1 MGAPMDLNN
10 DMRRRDQLLSWTEQG
25 LLTPEQLNRALAPER
40 PQPAARHW
48 LLALDRVLAFYGCLL
63 LALGVIFFFAFNWE
77 QLHRF
82 IKLGL
87 AMAALSGFAGAALV
101 VARGSVVYRAALFGA
116 SLATGGLLALIG
128 QTYQTGADI
137 WQLFAVWAVLSLPW
151 ALLSRSVACWA
162 LFWGIANLALL
173 RYLAL
178 STGWFVGHNTDIVAA
193 LMQVG
198 VFNALLLL
206 VFESRSSWLPQ
217 TGRVIQR
224 LAGAGLLAAL
234 ALAAMLA
241 WWRPE
246 QLYPLFVLGAVYLL
260 GIPVY
265 QRIQRD
271 LLMLALQLYSL
282 VLVLAAGLACLLE
295 NTDGLVQFLAL
306 GLFLLLGSAVVSVW
320 LQRWHREEGV

>member
-1 MGAPMDLNN
+1 MGLNN
-10 DMRRRDQLLSWTEQG
+10 EIRRRDQLLRWTEQG
-25 LLTPEQLNRALAPER
+25 LLTSEQLERALAPEQ

-82 IKLGL
+82 AKLGL
-87 AMAALSGFAGAALV
+87 AVAALSGFAGAALV
-101 VARGSVVYRAALFGA
+101 VARGTVAYRAALFGA

-137 WQLFAVWAVLSLPW
+137 WQLFAVWAALSLPW

-178 STGWFVGHNTDIVAA
+178 STGWFVGDSTDIVAA
-193 LMQVG
+193 LMKVA

-206 VFESRSSWLPQ
+206 LFESRSSWLPQ
-217 TGRVIQR
+217 TASVIQR

-241 WWRPE
+241 WWRQE

-265 QRIQRD
+265 QRVRRD

-282 VLVLAAGLACLLE
+282 VVVLAAGLARLLE
-295 NTDGLVQFLAL
+295 DVDGLVQYWTL
-306 GLFLLLGSAVVSVW
+306 GLFLLLGSALVSVW

>member
-1 MGAPMDLNN
+1 MGGPMGLNN
-10 DMRRRDQLLSWTEQG
+10 EIRRRDQLLRWTEQG
-25 LLTPEQLNRALAPER
+25 LLTSEQLERALAPEQ

-82 IKLGL
+82 AKLGL
-87 AMAALSGFAGAALV
+87 AVAALSGFAGAALV
-101 VARGSVVYRAALFGA
+101 VARGTVAYRAALFGA

-137 WQLFAVWAVLSLPW
+137 WQLFAVWAALSLPW

-178 STGWFVGHNTDIVAA
+178 STGWFVGDSTDIVAA
-193 LMQVG
+193 LMKVA

-206 VFESRSSWLPQ
+206 LFESRSSWLPQ
-217 TGRVIQR
+217 TASVIQR

-241 WWRPE
+241 WWRQE

-265 QRIQRD
+265 QRVRRD

-282 VLVLAAGLACLLE
+282 VVVLAAGLARLLE
-295 NTDGLVQFLAL
+295 DVDGLVQYWTL
-306 GLFLLLGSAVVSVW
+306 GLFLLLGSALVSVW

>member
-1 MGAPMDLNN
+1 MDLNN
-10 DMRRRDQLLSWTEQG
+10 DIRRRDQLLRWTEQG
-25 LLTPEQLNRALAPER
+25 LLTPEQLAPEQ

-101 VARGSVVYRAALFGA
+101 VARGSVAYRAALFGA
-116 SLATGGLLALIG
+116 SLTTGGLLALIG

-137 WQLFAVWAVLSLPW
+137 WQLFAVWAALSLPW

-178 STGWFVGHNTDIVAA
+178 STGWFVGDSTDTVAA
-193 LMQVG
+193 LMKVA
-198 VFNALLLL
+198 VFNVLLLL
-206 VFESRSSWLPQ
+206 LFESRSSWLPQ
-217 TGRVIQR
+217 TARAIQR

-234 ALAAMLA
+234 ALAAMLT

-246 QLYPLFVLGAVYLL
+246 QLYPLLVLGAVYLL

-265 QRIQRD
+265 QRVRRD

-282 VLVLAAGLACLLE
+282 VVVLAAGLARLLE
-295 NTDGLVQFLAL
+295 DIDGLVQFWAL

>member
-265 QRIQRD
+265 QRIRRD

-282 VLVLAAGLACLLE
+282 VLVLAAGLARLLE